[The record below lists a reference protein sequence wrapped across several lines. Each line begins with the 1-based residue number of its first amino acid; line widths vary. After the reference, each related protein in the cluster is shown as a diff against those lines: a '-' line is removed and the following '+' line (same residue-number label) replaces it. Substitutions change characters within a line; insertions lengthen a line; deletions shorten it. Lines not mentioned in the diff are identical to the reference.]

1 MICPKC
7 GNEFE
12 GTNCPKCDTPAILV
26 NASDYER
33 RKREWEEREKLKN
46 QEEYRKRKNKED
58 VQRIAMELANTDY
71 RNVISSKA
79 GKFKA
84 FAAKHKK
91 GILAASVLIIA
102 ALAALLVG
110 LKTAANVNMQIYISD
125 GSSIYKGTSAGD
137 KLCEAGEL
145 AYNRSNTKAHILN
158 LPEQIDKDKMISS
171 MCSDNDKYFAVVTY
185 EEDGKSGTEST
196 FAGDTIIGESDST
209 AVNGNA
215 LSEGTYTVYAW
226 ERNGDCFVVVS
237 DKKEKTLQNISV
249 SGILTF
255 TDTEYMNEGVIRSV
269 SLCAAD
275 IAGGSP
281 AVLYSD
287 NVSEF
292 LMTSEYCI
300 WLETDGVLYAG
311 IADRNISS
319 ELSLSSVRIAGNIK
333 RIYSGVQSG
342 VYSHQNAC
350 LQPDE
355 IQSFI
360 YETEDGEFIYS
371 DISNINKINHKYLFM
386 TQDTITDI
394 VYEIK
399 YGCAYVF
406 SRNTLIRFTGIPIK
420 DKSEDTK
427 ERSVQTVENILSS
440 KDFFYIE
447 NSRTLY
453 FVNENGVLVKISPKN
468 KNNFE
473 RKEILVGVSKGT
485 LDTVYGT
492 PDGFLCR
499 TANALYY
506 VYSGRGKTVML
517 MENIS
522 QKDPVFA
529 VFYNK
534 QIYYLLQG
542 NLYCA
547 STDKGGAQEIGQARE
562 IWIGRVFLE

>member
-58 VQRIAMELANTDY
+58 VQRIARELANTDY
-71 RNVISSKA
+71 RKVISSRT
-79 GKFKA
+79 GKFAA

-91 GILAASVLIIA
+91 GIAAASVLIIA
-102 ALAALLVG
+102 ALAALFIG
-110 LKTAANVNMQIYISD
+110 LKAAANVNMQIYISD
-125 GSSIYKGTSAGD
+125 GSGVYKGTSVGD

-171 MCSDNDKYFAVVTY
+171 MCSDNGKYFAVVTY
-185 EEDGKSGTEST
+185 EEDGKSSTEST

-292 LMTSEYCI
+292 LMTREYCI
-300 WLETDGVLYAG
+300 WLETDGMLYAG
-311 IADRNISS
+311 MADRNISS

-333 RIYSGVQSG
+333 RIYSGVQAG

-427 ERSVQTVENILSS
+427 ERNMQTVENILSS

-447 NSRTLY
+447 NNRTLY

-473 RKEILVGVSKGT
+473 RKEILAGVSKGT

-492 PDGFLCR
+492 SDGFLCR

-547 STDKGGAQEIGQARE
+547 LTDKGGAQEIGQARE